1 VDLLST
7 RVRSGA
13 VNPARKLT
21 SIIAAM
27 MRAQTGAQTASMTAT
42 CCVPAAPRRLF
53 DECMR
58 PLLGISLRE
67 FTFGHANQLAAVGR
81 AHLVALGQRVAL
93 RPGFAERAFIDID
106 SPLRPVYGDHKRGAH
121 SGTPGPPA
129 ARTAP
134 GWGAR

>member
-1 VDLLST
+1 ML
-7 RVRSGA
+7 
-13 VNPARKLT
+13 
-21 SIIAAM
+21 
-27 MRAQTGAQTASMTAT
+27 RAGGS
-42 CCVPAAPRRLF
+42 RRLF